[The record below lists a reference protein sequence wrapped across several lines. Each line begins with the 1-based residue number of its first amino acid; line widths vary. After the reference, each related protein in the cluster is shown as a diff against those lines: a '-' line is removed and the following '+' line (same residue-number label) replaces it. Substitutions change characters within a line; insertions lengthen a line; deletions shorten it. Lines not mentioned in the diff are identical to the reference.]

1 MKQQTDANSSNN
13 PKEGILLV
21 KIKMAKTALH
31 GCVLDPCPER
41 DFDPPLHSRSE
52 RSEERVANPPQG
64 RAHGTSR
71 VFAAATRRALLSEM
85 MTIWQR
91 EGDEHAARCTCR
103 GYKWVLIYV
112 EMSSCPEMLG

>member
-1 MKQQTDANSSNN
+1 MSIFGCLPRKVSAKRVMKQQTDANSSNN
-13 PKEGILLV
+13 PKKGLLLV

-71 VFAAATRRALLSEM
+71 VFAAATRRDALYS
-85 MTIWQR
+85 QR
-91 EGDEHAARCTCR
+91 R
-103 GYKWVLIYV
+103 
-112 EMSSCPEMLG
+112 